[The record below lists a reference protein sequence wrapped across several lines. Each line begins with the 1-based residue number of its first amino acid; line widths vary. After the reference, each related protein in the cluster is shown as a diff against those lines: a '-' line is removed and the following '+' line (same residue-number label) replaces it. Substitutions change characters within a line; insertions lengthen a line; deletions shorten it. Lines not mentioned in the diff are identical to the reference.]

1 MPARRKTTGDVSS
14 IDNRI
19 RTNSEWSCLTK
30 TEAELFNQKVLCRVY
45 GVNETVF
52 MEGDPCKGL
61 YFVESGLV
69 GVRKTDIEGQSALV
83 RLAGPGDTLGYR
95 PFLAKQSHRA
105 SAEVIEAAKVCFIDA
120 QTARQ
125 LLHDNHELGLRFLE
139 RTARALGES
148 EDRLFQLAALNVHVR
163 VIHLL
168 VLLHDRWG
176 RSVGDGAVDIEIPL
190 TRHDLASMVGARPE
204 TVSRAIRH
212 LENEGLA
219 RFRGRN
225 VHIEQ
230 FDRLAEELHA
240 NLSGLH

>member
-1 MPARRKTTGDVSS
+1 MNDRPATDGYAPCVDTRLRES
-14 IDNRI
+14 
-19 RTNSEWSCLTK
+19 SEWSCLT
-30 TEAELFNQKVLCRVY
+30 EAEVELFNRRVLCHKY
-45 GVNETVF
+45 GVNETIF

-69 GVRKTDIEGQSALV
+69 GVRKTDVDGQSALV
-83 RLAGPGDTLGYR
+83 RLAGGGDTLGYR

-105 SAEVIEAAKVCFIDA
+105 SAEVIEEAKVCYIDA
-120 QTARQ
+120 ATARQ
-125 LLHDNHELGLRFLE
+125 LLYENHELGLRFLE

-176 RSVGDGAVDIEIPL
+176 RPVGDGAVDIEIPL

-204 TVSRAIRH
+204 TVSRAIRY

-240 NLSGLH
+240 NLTELH